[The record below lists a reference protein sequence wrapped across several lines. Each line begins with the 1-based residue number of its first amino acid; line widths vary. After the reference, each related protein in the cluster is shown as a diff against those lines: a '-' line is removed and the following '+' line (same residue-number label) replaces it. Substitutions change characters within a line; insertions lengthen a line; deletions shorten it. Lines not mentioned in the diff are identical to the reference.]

1 MPSFIITEFD
11 EISSTNTWAKEH
23 VGSFAKG
30 SFQVISA
37 KKQSGGRG
45 RQGRSFISLEGGLY
59 LSCAFEVPEGH
70 EDLSS
75 LAIALGAQLANYLG
89 VSLKWPN
96 DLVFKG
102 KKLGGFL
109 IEVRGGWWIV
119 GLGVNVNS
127 SEEGKRV
134 HSALDVKTLFLDE
147 IEDRSTSF
155 ITKKLDVHTLKEEVA
170 QIIYKT
176 KEMFLEKGLSPFV
189 PAIEKS
195 LCHKKGDKIF
205 IRIGSKI
212 KIPAL
217 FQGISDKGE
226 LLIIRT
232 EDKKEGLGPIERI
245 SQAEIIE

>member
-11 EISSTNTWAKEH
+11 EIPSTNTWAKEH

-30 SFQVISA
+30 SFQVILA

-45 RQGRSFISLEGGLY
+45 RQGRSFVSLQGGLY
-59 LSCAFEVPEGH
+59 LSCAFEVPGGH
-70 EDLSS
+70 KDLSA

-109 IEVRGGWWIV
+109 IEATGVWWIV

-127 SEEGKRV
+127 SEEGRRA
-134 HSALDVKTLFLDE
+134 HRALDIETLFLDE
-147 IEDRSTSF
+147 IDDRRAHF
-155 ITKKLDVHTLKEEVA
+155 MGKKLDIHSLKEEVA
-170 QIIYKT
+170 QIIYET
-176 KEMFLEKGLSPFV
+176 KEMFLEKGLSPFM

-195 LCHKKGDKIF
+195 LSHRKGDKIF
-205 IRIGSKI
+205 IRIGNKI
-212 KIPAL
+212 KIPAI

-226 LLIIRT
+226 LLITRI
-232 EDKKEGLGPIERI
+232 EEEGLRPVERI